1 MSATST
7 EEWTIGRLLT
17 WTADYLKKQG
27 ADSPR
32 LDAEVLL
39 AHARGCQRI
48 QLYTA
53 FGDLADESL
62 RNSFRELVRQR
73 AAGKPVAYLVGR
85 REFYSL
91 SFQVSPAVL
100 IPRPETEFVVIEV
113 LDRLKQHFTA
123 GGEGQGVEI
132 ADVGTGSGAIAVAVA
147 KHAAQA
153 RITAVDLS
161 PEALEIAGRNVAE
174 HHVGERVTLV
184 QSDLLAGLPADQR
197 FDVIA
202 SNPPY
207 VSEPEYRDL
216 AKEVRDYEPKLA
228 LVGGEAG
235 TEIIQR
241 LLAQSVERLRPG
253 GWLIFEISPMIL
265 DSVRQLIDAEPR
277 LRFVTLVKDLAGHPR
292 VITVQRAEAA

>member
-1 MSATST
+1 MSAAST

-53 FGDLADESL
+53 FTDVADEAL
-62 RNSFRELVRQR
+62 RTSFRELVRQR

-113 LDRLKQHFTA
+113 LDRLKQLA
-123 GGEGQGVEI
+123 PAPEGQGIEI
-132 ADVGTGSGAIAVAVA
+132 ADVGTGSGAIAVSLA
-147 KHAAQA
+147 KHSPPV
-153 RITAVDLS
+153 RVTAVDLS
-161 PEALEIAGRNVAE
+161 PDALEIARRNVAE
-174 HHVGERVTLV
+174 HGVGERVMLV
-184 QSDLLAGLPADQR
+184 QSDLLEGLPQEQKFA
-197 FDVIA
+197 VIA

-207 VSEPEYRDL
+207 VSEAEYREL
-216 AKEVRDYEPKLA
+216 AKEVRDYEPQLA
-228 LVGGEAG
+228 LVGGPAG

-241 LLAQSVERLRPG
+241 LLAQSAERLRPG

-265 DSVRQLIDAEPR
+265 DAVRQLVDAEPR
-277 LRFVTLVKDLAGHPR
+277 LRFVTLVKDLAGYAR
-292 VITVQRAEAA
+292 VITVQRTENS